1 MDTDGIAYANLLNDP
16 PPVVAPAP
24 VAGRGANMANFD
36 PDFLLDDRA
45 GGATGRAAAKGAGRG
60 GPAQQARQRDGSSQG
75 GRSRR
80 GSQGGRGRP
89 DDRSSQGGRARRDD
103 RSSQGGR
110 QQSQR
115 AQGNQMSQNSKRDKS
130 VLVDGEMSRTIQMV
144 TQNERSFVDKFNIG
158 DWVQVLPEGE
168 PQPFSEKVRDTNPT
182 EIKVGAS
189 WYPRSR
195 VVPLIRRFEVI
206 NKAIKVR
213 SHPEYPGVK
222 LGKSYQVGQVLESL
236 AEERV
241 KLPPRHQDDT
251 GEKAIIFHMV
261 AQNEWLLDYSPGA
274 GKQLLYPVQPEMPKV
289 FEELLEAD
297 QRRARQRRDTSQEAP
312 PLDTDIPSFVSHR
325 NLGEGGFPEGRAGG
339 PAPSQQ
345 NSVDRQRRRSLSYDE
360 DWGRA
365 EALEFRPFRRYIMR
379 HYNFLDRDE
388 SREIFDRFSDDQT
401 KRLDMRQFR
410 SQIPDD
416 PGQAEAYLRGLV
428 GKGAPGPN
436 HQTPQGDVGGGGQNG
451 QQQVAKYTPAVL
463 IERMTENVFQPLRE
477 VTKLKNEIDETRR
490 AQFLDLDENLD
501 RIASAGVNGPLL
513 CQVLD
518 ESKASLVAS
527 LQTVMAAQ
535 DKLFMAK
542 GAMGK
547 GAAGPTSGG
556 GGQQADGDMRMAM
569 SQMLEGVR
577 SCWTLATEGNLPHGS
592 ELTKMEQLLQDPNSN
607 SGDLLK
613 AARDVAGCC
622 KESLSEEVSRI
633 QRKNT
638 IDRPDNGWRKKIE
651 DKLLAVQEK
660 NRNLREELNF
670 ERKRRASVA
679 NSAPMAQT
687 ADLEGESA
695 PLGKGSARPA
705 GKGAGGP
712 GHRRSRTAYSV
723 SAPVFPEVER
733 EDLKFQ
739 VKVRDKR
746 IAELREEVEQIART
760 SATSTEITKLLSQVA
775 RQKKEIRDL
784 KDAVHNQDDDN
795 VSVATSG
802 GLYLRWES
810 LQSITEAFHAQHCR
824 LLREAQR
831 RTPSI
836 PYYENYH
843 RGLPFERVQ
852 ILGDFITRYI
862 NDPCGPYEGPRRE
875 APPSEHGTR
884 SRKSVDTRGCGQQQD
899 PKLYGGLIKG
909 DHHLLEP
916 TTRGYHPTAPPPRS
930 SHAGTSHSPYVLS
943 TAPASTTTCSDR

>member
-1 MDTDGIAYANLLNDP
+1 
-16 PPVVAPAP
+16 
-24 VAGRGANMANFD
+24 
-36 PDFLLDDRA
+36 
-45 GGATGRAAAKGAGRG
+45 
-60 GPAQQARQRDGSSQG
+60 
-75 GRSRR
+75 
-80 GSQGGRGRP
+80 
-89 DDRSSQGGRARRDD
+89 
-103 RSSQGGR
+103 
-110 QQSQR
+110 
-115 AQGNQMSQNSKRDKS
+115 
-130 VLVDGEMSRTIQMV
+130 
-144 TQNERSFVDKFNIG
+144 
-158 DWVQVLPEGE
+158 
-168 PQPFSEKVRDTNPT
+168 
-182 EIKVGAS
+182 
-189 WYPRSR
+189 
-195 VVPLIRRFEVI
+195 
-206 NKAIKVR
+206 
-213 SHPEYPGVK
+213 
-222 LGKSYQVGQVLESL
+222 
-236 AEERV
+236 
-241 KLPPRHQDDT
+241 
-251 GEKAIIFHMV
+251 
-261 AQNEWLLDYSPGA
+261 
-274 GKQLLYPVQPEMPKV
+274 
-289 FEELLEAD
+289 
-297 QRRARQRRDTSQEAP
+297 
-312 PLDTDIPSFVSHR
+312 
-325 NLGEGGFPEGRAGG
+325 
-339 PAPSQQ
+339 
-345 NSVDRQRRRSLSYDE
+345 
-360 DWGRA
+360 
-365 EALEFRPFRRYIMR
+365 
-379 HYNFLDRDE
+379 
-388 SREIFDRFSDDQT
+388 
-401 KRLDMRQFR
+401 
-410 SQIPDD
+410 
-416 PGQAEAYLRGLV
+416 
-428 GKGAPGPN
+428 
-436 HQTPQGDVGGGGQNG
+436 
-451 QQQVAKYTPAVL
+451 
-463 IERMTENVFQPLRE
+463 
-477 VTKLKNEIDETRR
+477 
-490 AQFLDLDENLD
+490 
-501 RIASAGVNGPLL
+501 
-513 CQVLD
+513 
-518 ESKASLVAS
+518 
-527 LQTVMAAQ
+527 
-535 DKLFMAK
+535 
-542 GAMGK
+542 
-547 GAAGPTSGG
+547 
-556 GGQQADGDMRMAM
+556 M

-723 SAPVFPEVER
+723 SAPVFPKVER

-899 PKLYGGLIKG
+899 PKLYGGLIKAGRILNTTNGRMSDGRRANVELDEDMPHGVLADTVVDLAKENKGLVKETLTTLARKDDMFDSRLAEVHALFREAKQSLSRLQAPCEFEEEPLDYDLDLG
-909 DHHLLEP
+909 DP
-916 TTRGYHPTAPPPRS
+916 S
-930 SHAGTSHSPYVLS
+930 K
-943 TAPASTTTCSDR
+943 SDRGLRVDGGILAQKDREIRKLREKLAVLLIAFEQHHHSYVKTLNRLSDDAGVENMIDDISRDLNKAIGNFWDYNEGMGFEVPEKDTLQVPKRFADYRTGTPSQRNVGNSSVMGSQMR